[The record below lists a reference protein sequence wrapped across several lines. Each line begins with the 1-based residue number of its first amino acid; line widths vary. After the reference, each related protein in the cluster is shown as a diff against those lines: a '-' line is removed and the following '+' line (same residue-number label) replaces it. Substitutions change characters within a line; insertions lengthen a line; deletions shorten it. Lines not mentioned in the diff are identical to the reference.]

1 MITLVESIA
10 MVILLIL
17 MILLISH
24 LINGTAIEWLK
35 SKVTIQGAAS

>member
-1 MITLVESIA
+1 MITLFESIA

-24 LINGTAIEWLK
+24 LINGTAKDWLV
-35 SKVTIQGAAS
+35 SKFTVAQ